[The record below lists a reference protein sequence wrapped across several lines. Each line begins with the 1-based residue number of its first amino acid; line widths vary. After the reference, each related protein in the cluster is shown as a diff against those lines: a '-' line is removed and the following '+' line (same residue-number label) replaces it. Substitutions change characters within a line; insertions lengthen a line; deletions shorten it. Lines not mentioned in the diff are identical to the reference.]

1 MSVRDKH
8 QEYNDMHSRWQ
19 MCRDASEGEH
29 AVHSKGE
36 TYLPRLKDEEDDAYK
51 LRLKMTPFFNATWRT
66 LAGLR
71 GMIFRKPPLTEL
83 PKVVVEASKNI
94 DRSGTKLQGLVREV
108 VEESL
113 TVGRVGLLVDYPLTQ
128 PGTTLADS
136 QRLGLRAFITL
147 YEAEHIYNW
156 KYQVDNGSR
165 VLVQVRLTECVTVDD
180 PLDEFKS
187 KEETRYRVLD
197 LDKGAYRQRV
207 YRLNE
212 RGEEVMVGEP
222 VYPQMQG
229 KSISF
234 IPFVGISVDELGMD
248 VDAPPLIDLVT
259 TNFHHYMQA
268 TSYERGCFFSGLPT
282 LFITG
287 METTDSEIS
296 IGGQF
301 ANCLG
306 SPNARAEMV
315 EVNSKFEALRT
326 NLEDKKREMAVL
338 GARMLEGQK
347 VQTEAADTLARR
359 QSGEESI
366 LSTMAQT
373 VSEGVEQAL
382 TWLALWEGS
391 TEPVSYQLNRDLM
404 PASMTAPEITALMG
418 AWQSGG
424 ISKETLFDNFKA
436 GEIIADDAD
445 FETEEEKIANGQLQ
459 FTQLQAALAG
469 MMNPGV

>member
-8 QEYNDMHSRWQ
+8 PEYLNMVSRWQ

-29 AVHSKGE
+29 AVHAKGD
-36 TYLPRLKDEEDDAYK
+36 TYLPRLKDEEDAAYK
-51 LRLKMTPFFNATWRT
+51 LRLMMTPFFNATWRT
-66 LAGLR
+66 LVGLK
-71 GMIFRKPPLTEL
+71 GMIFRKPPLTKL
-83 PKVVVEASKNI
+83 PKVVEDAAKNI
-94 DRSGTKLQGLVREV
+94 DRSGTKLHGMTREV

-113 TVGRVGLLVDYPLTQ
+113 TVGRVGLLVDYPTVQ
-128 PGTTLADS
+128 AGTTLADS
-136 QRLGLRAFITL
+136 QKLGLRAFITL
-147 YEAEHIYNW
+147 YEAEAIYNW
-156 KYQVDNGSR
+156 KHQVVNGSR
-165 VLVQVRLTECVTVDD
+165 QLVQVRLTECVTVDD

-187 KEETRYRVLD
+187 KEEVQYRVLD
-197 LDKGAYRQRV
+197 LDKGAYRQRL

-222 VYPQMQG
+222 LYPQMQG
-229 KSISF
+229 KNMPY
-234 IPFVGISVDELGMD
+234 IPFVCISVDGLGLD

-259 TNFHHYMQA
+259 TNFHHYLQA

-287 METTDSEIS
+287 MESTDSEIS
-296 IGGQF
+296 IGGSF

-373 VSEGVEQAL
+373 VSEGLEQAL

-391 TEPVSYQLNRDLM
+391 TEAVSYQLNRDLM
-404 PASMTAPEITALMG
+404 PATMTAADITALMG

-436 GEIIADDAD
+436 GEIISDDAD
-445 FETEEEKIANGQLQ
+445 FETEEDKIANGQLQ
-459 FTQLQAALAG
+459 FAQLQSILAG
-469 MMNPGV
+469 TVTP